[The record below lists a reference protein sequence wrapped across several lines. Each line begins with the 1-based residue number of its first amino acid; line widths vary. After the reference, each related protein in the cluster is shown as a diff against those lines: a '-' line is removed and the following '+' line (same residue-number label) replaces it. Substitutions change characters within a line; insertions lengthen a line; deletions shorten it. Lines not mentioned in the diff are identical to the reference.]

1 MLSIGLLYQV
11 VKELV
16 ELVLK
21 SKIIKLKG
29 CYHFYGGTLFS
40 IANFF
45 LKANPRKSRLTVSL
59 AWIAIA
65 KE

>member
-1 MLSIGLLYQV
+1 MVAPFFLL
-11 VKELV
+11 L
-16 ELVLK
+16 
-21 SKIIKLKG
+21 I
-29 CYHFYGGTLFS
+29 
-40 IANFF
+40 FF

>member
-1 MLSIGLLYQV
+1 MLGGFVLSIGLLYQV

-45 LKANPRKSRLTVSL
+45 TKG
-59 AWIAIA
+59 
-65 KE
+65 